1 MTGRKDV
8 LPHRTK
14 KNQRNDEHS
23 EKNGPQPGLLS
34 KSEVQLI
41 PGQLGHHI
49 VEGDLIG
56 GSHTDQRDD
65 KRKVQQEDAKLAKS
79 LRVTI
84 WIQHDFAGN
93 YLVGVLVRRN
103 ERQNARLV
111 ALNQEVHAVV
121 HPEGDYGNEN
131 DGRNKS
137 SLHVNEPILSHIQC
151 CDGES
156 KNAHSHTSLDQ
167 VSSRLVVMC

>member
-1 MTGRKDV
+1 MTGRRRG

-14 KNQRNDEHS
+14 KNQGNDEHS
-23 EKNGPQPGLLS
+23 EKNSPEPGLLAE
-34 KSEVQLI
+34 SEVELI
-41 PGQLGHHI
+41 PGKLGHHI

-84 WIQHDFAGN
+84 RIECDFAGN
-93 YLVGVLVRRN
+93 HLVGILVRRN
-103 ERQNARLV
+103 ERQNARLI

-131 DGRNKS
+131 DGGNES
-137 SLHVNEPILSHIQC
+137 SLHVTNAILCHIQC
-151 CDGES
+151 RDGES
-156 KNAHSHTSLDQ
+156 ENAHSHASLDQ
-167 VSSRLVVMC
+167 VSSRLVVRY